1 MALELPEGGTA
12 SLPAQQLRDPG
23 DGPVEARKILIIA
36 NPTAGGFREAVLER
50 IAGQLRDDGRSVE
63 LHLTRRAG
71 EIGEICSDPK
81 LAVDIVVVAGGDGSI
96 NEALTGFDAI
106 VAPPAL
112 AVVPFGTANV
122 LACEL
127 GLPRRPEAIA
137 RMILRRRTRPLH
149 YGMANGRPFVLMA
162 SCGFDAEVVHAVP
175 RTLKRRLGKA
185 AYVLSALKLVV
196 GRPRR
201 DITVDCNGESLRC
214 RLAVVANSS
223 HYGGPFVL
231 CPQAA
236 STREGLHLIALLND
250 SFPALVRVGI
260 ALLRGRLAQARDVV
274 MRPVTHAVLRA
285 DEAVAAQIDGDP
297 FGTTPVEIA
306 PASRT
311 LTIVVP

>member
-1 MALELPEGGTA
+1 MALELSNCAATA
-12 SLPAQQLRDPG
+12 APAPGPRDGNEVSG
-23 DGPVEARKILIIA
+23 DARKILIIA
-36 NPTAGGFREAVLER
+36 NPTAGGFRAAVLDR
-50 IAGQLRDDGRSVE
+50 IAAALRGDGRAVE
-63 LHLTRRAG
+63 LHLTSRAG
-71 EIGEICSDPK
+71 EIGEICSNPN
-81 LAVDIVVVAGGDGSI
+81 LAVDIVVVAGGDGSV
-96 NEALTGFDAI
+96 NEALTGFEAI

-127 GLPRRPEAIA
+127 SLPRRADAIA

-149 YGMANGRPFVLMA
+149 YGTANGRPFVLMA

-175 RTLKRRLGKA
+175 LKLKRRLGKA
-185 AYVLSALKLVV
+185 AYVLSAFKVVV

-201 DITVDCNGESLRC
+201 DIAVEIDGETLRC

-231 CPQAA
+231 CPQAGA
-236 STREGLHLIALLND
+236 TREGLHLIALMND

-260 ALLRGRLAQARDVV
+260 ALLRGRLSRARDVV

-285 DEAVAAQIDGDP
+285 DEPVAAQIDGDP
-297 FGTTPVEIA
+297 FGTTPIEVA
-306 PASRT
+306 PAARA
-311 LTIVVP
+311 LTIIVP